1 VTTVEFCQP
10 RKVNV
15 RPRCG
20 SAIVVACVAL
30 AGCSSDD
37 VQTSATTVPPATA
50 TALPTTSVPVE
61 EGGAPSPPE
70 STASIEPP
78 STLGSAEAPTDYDT
92 PEGTVRLLCSGDGD
106 VPVVLLAGG
115 DDRPRVW
122 DGLVDA
128 LGPSALVCRYDPS
141 AMNAGITA
149 TSRADALSDALA
161 QSGLPGPF
169 VLVGHSLSG
178 LVVRQFGAN
187 HPDQLG
193 GAVLLD
199 PTAPSFLVDAD
210 AALADLGWDTAA
222 LHVEADATVAWPP
235 VPLRVLAHDPTDL
248 TLETQAR
255 EDEWTAAQQAYAAL
269 SPLGT
274 YEAVAS
280 SGHFVYLDAPDAVVT
295 AINDVIAVVSP

>member
-1 VTTVEFCQP
+1 MGVRSRGGWTAVIAWITLASCASDKERSSPTT
-10 RKVNV
+10 
-15 RPRCG
+15 
-20 SAIVVACVAL
+20 AL
-30 AGCSSDD
+30 TTTSS
-37 VQTSATTVPPATA
+37 TATTTTA
-50 TALPTTSVPVE
+50 SVPAE
-61 EGGAPSPPE
+61 EGGVPTQPE
-70 STASIEPP
+70 SAASVDTLP
-78 STLGSAEAPTDYDT
+78 TLGSADAPTDYET
-92 PEGTVRLLCSGDGD
+92 TEGPVRLLCDGDGD
-106 VPVVLLAGG
+106 VTVVLLAGG

-128 LGPSALVCRYDPS
+128 LGPSTVVCRYDPS
-141 AMNAGITA
+141 AMDAGITA

-178 LVVRQFGAN
+178 LVVRQFGAE
-187 HPDQLG
+187 HPEQLG

-210 AALADLGWDTAA
+210 DELAELGWDTAA
-222 LHVEADATVAWPP
+222 LHVEADATVTWPA
-235 VPLRVLAHDPTDL
+235 VPLRVLAHDPTQL

-274 YEAVAS
+274 YEAIAGS
-280 SGHFVYLDAPDAVVT
+280 RHFVYLDAPDDVVA
-295 AINDVIAVVSP
+295 AIDDVVADVSP